1 MRNFFRFISRF
12 FNLIFFIV
20 LEICCAVL
28 IARTSYR
35 DDSMGTI
42 QGDDL
47 ISSSNAVS
55 GFMYKRQNELY
66 YYFGLGKMNDSLL
79 SENRRLRE
87 EIARLRYSTD
97 TFRDSVVTRPVR
109 LQDSGRVV
117 EYAKYVYRNALVI
130 NNSVSQRNNFI
141 TINRG
146 EEDGIRKEMSVISGT
161 GAVGRIVHTSKHF
174 ATAISILNTQVNL
187 SVHLK
192 DGTRGLASWIVEGQ
206 PFRMDPDRYYV
217 PNIPAEVP
225 MHLGD
230 SVWTTTD
237 SYFPPDI
244 LVGVIQEVRK
254 VNKTGKRIL
263 YLRPAT
269 NFRNL
274 QYVYVVDDSYQPERR
289 ALEAQTLPA
298 AAKPKTGKKK

>member
-12 FNLIFFIV
+12 FNLILFIG
-20 LEICCAVL
+20 LEVCCAVL

-35 DDSMGTI
+35 SDSKGTI

-55 GFMYKRQNELY
+55 GFMYKQQNALY

-87 EIARLRYSTD
+87 ELARLQFSTD
-97 TFRDSVVTRPVR
+97 TFSDSLVMRPVR
-109 LQDSGRVV
+109 LQDSGKIV
-117 EYAKYVYRNALVI
+117 EYAKYVYRDATVI
-130 NNSVSQRNNFI
+130 NNSVTQRNNFI

-146 EEDGIRKEMSVISGT
+146 EADGIRKDMPVISGT
-161 GAVGRIVHTSKHF
+161 GAVGRIVHTSRHF

-206 PFRMDPDRYYV
+206 PFTMDPDRYYV
-217 PNIPAEVP
+217 PNIPGEIP
-225 MHLGD
+225 MRLGD

-244 LVGVIQEVRK
+244 LVGTIAAVRK
-254 VNKTGKRIL
+254 VTKTGKRIL
-263 YLRPAT
+263 YLKPAA

-274 QYVYVVDDSYQPERR
+274 QYVYVVDDSYQNERR
-289 ALEAQTLPA
+289 ELEAQTQPIIN
-298 AAKPKTGKKK
+298 PKTGKKK